1 MPKREPGDVGNE
13 VEASAGAGPVQGRA
27 WEVVR
32 LIGQGFG
39 RNEIARMTGVAP
51 ATVSRIAQRNGL
63 SFDRTQTEKALK
75 ARITDL
81 NLRQAGLAESLA
93 DRVAIAIAYL
103 DASTSYRD
111 YAFASK
117 AISDLT
123 QSYMRM
129 KPQITEDD
137 TVEDAKNFLTDLRD
151 TITQVVDGFE
161 AQHGV
166 AFDSEEA
173 RQIIKQQTQEENS
186 DEQP

>member
-1 MPKREPGDVGNE
+1 MAESEPERADE
-13 VEASAGAGPVQGRA
+13 VAEASGGGPVQGRA

-39 RNEIARMTGVAP
+39 RNEIARMTDVAP
-51 ATVSRIAQRNGL
+51 ATVTRIAQRNGL

-75 ARITDL
+75 ARIADL

-103 DASTSYRD
+103 DASTNYRE
-111 YAFASK
+111 YAFAAK

-129 KPQITEDD
+129 KPQITEEETLEETKDFLLGFR
-137 TVEDAKNFLTDLRD
+137 EDLQAAREE
-151 TITQVVDGFE
+151 FE
-161 AQHGV
+161 ARTGLELG
-166 AFDSEEA
+166 SPEA
-173 RQIIKQQTQEENS
+173 SRLVRQENGL
-186 DEQP
+186 DGNNEQS

>member
-1 MPKREPGDVGNE
+1 MPKFEGEEPGAE
-13 VEASAGAGPVQGRA
+13 VEESDDAGPVQGRA

-39 RNEIARMTGVAP
+39 RNEIARMTGVSKAS
-51 ATVSRIAQRNGL
+51 VSRIAQRNGL

-129 KPQITEDD
+129 KPKITEEDD
-137 TVEDAKNFLTDLRD
+137 LAEAKDYLVEFQDNLRAARSA
-151 TITQVVDGFE
+151 FE
-161 AQHGV
+161 ARTGV
-166 AFDSEEA
+166 PMDSPEATRLIRGELKMEEE
-173 RQIIKQQTQEENS
+173 T
-186 DEQP
+186 DG